1 MQYIAHMSRNGVEYT
16 NILMAKINH
25 K

>member
-16 NILMAKINH
+16 NILIAKIQYD
-25 K
+25 

>member
-16 NILMAKINH
+16 NILIVKIH
-25 K
+25 YD

>member
-16 NILMAKINH
+16 NILIAKIH
-25 K
+25 YD